1 MSGRFLGR
9 AELKSEKGVAWSDA
23 HLGRLEKAGFFPRRV
38 KLAPGTVVWSEEE
51 VDAFL
56 AARVAERDA
65 VAD

>member
-1 MSGRFLGR
+1 M
-9 AELKSEKGVAWSDA
+9 KSEKGVRWSDA
-23 HLGRLEKAGFFPRRV
+23 HLGRLEKAGVFPRRV
-38 KLAPGTVVWSEEE
+38 KLAPGTVAWSEEE